1 MSFGYTETA
10 TVWTLT
16 LTGGSGPFDP
26 PVETWARSEIKCEWV
41 NDNQTRKDDQGGEFT
56 PKTLIYTPSSITK
69 GCRILPGNIADLT
82 PPASAET
89 VRSVESGSS
98 FAGDPIEYLAVT
110 G

>member
-26 PVETWARSEIKCEWV
+26 PIETWTRSIIKCEWV

-56 PKTLIYTPSSITK
+56 PKTLIYTPTLIPK
-69 GCRILPGNIADLT
+69 GCRILPGSIADLA
-82 PPASAET
+82 PPANAET
-89 VRSVESGSS
+89 VRSVDSGSS
-98 FAGDPIEYLAVT
+98 FANDPIEYIAIT